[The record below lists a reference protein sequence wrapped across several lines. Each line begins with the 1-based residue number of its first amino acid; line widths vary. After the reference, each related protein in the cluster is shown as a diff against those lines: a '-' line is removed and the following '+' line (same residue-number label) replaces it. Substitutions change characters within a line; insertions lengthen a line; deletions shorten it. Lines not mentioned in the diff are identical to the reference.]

1 MVNSWLK
8 RKLPVS
14 EYKVPMTQ
22 GTRCKMSC
30 CSILLLL
37 PFYFSEGPCQ
47 LPHCMVLCL
56 PNSSSCPKDPSC
68 CLQCFSA
75 WRLSLQL
82 SGKQQKVLK
91 FPFLRATTA
100 GGWKFASICGGKF
113 QAKVW
118 SYWKVGMMF
127 LACCCE
133 LFQKLSAN
141 PQATSKWSSDAKQQ
155 QH

>member
-30 CSILLLL
+30 CSVLSLL

-56 PNSSSCPKDPSC
+56 PTLIFVSTRSKVVVCNDRG
-68 CLQCFSA
+68 FSA

-82 SGKQQKVLK
+82 PGKQQKVLK
-91 FPFLRATTA
+91 LPFLRAVAA

-113 QAKVW
+113 QAEVW
-118 SYWKVGMMF
+118 SYLKVGMMF

-133 LFQKLSAN
+133 LFQKLSF
-141 PQATSKWSSDAKQQ
+141 QICQMWKLGEKF
-155 QH
+155 